1 MEGTILIATNP
12 TLILELKLE
21 VRTCFAIFFL
31 LSFLKDCAF
40 LPQLHP
46 FFTCVLTMFL
56 CYILFKKIL
65 VMSVT

>member
-1 MEGTILIATNP
+1 MEGKILVATNP
-12 TLILELKLE
+12 TLKLELKLE
-21 VRTCFAIFFL
+21 ETCFAIFFL

-40 LPQLHP
+40 FPQLHP